1 MSTSGYKACCPVGN
15 RRDAFSFVYD
25 MAELGADKQTQRSK
39 SAEQGGSGPISWP
52 QTVKKTSQGV
62 KFPQEDLK
70 GLNYLDTFLKF
81 FGIVFRE
88 PIND

>member
-1 MSTSGYKACCPVGN
+1 
-15 RRDAFSFVYD
+15 
-25 MAELGADKQTQRSK
+25 MAELGSDKQKKRSK

-52 QTVKKTSQGV
+52 QNVKKTSRAV

-70 GLNYLDTFLKF
+70 GLNYIDTFLKF

-88 PIND
+88 PRND

>member
-1 MSTSGYKACCPVGN
+1 
-15 RRDAFSFVYD
+15 
-25 MAELGADKQTQRSK
+25 MAELGTDTRIQRSK

-52 QTVKKTSQGV
+52 QNLKKTSRGA

-81 FGIVFRE
+81 FGIVFKKPR
-88 PIND
+88 ND